1 MEDLPPASPI
11 TWTAWTTVHCEKSP
25 GLRVGAWRSGFARG
39 RSAGMARSKTGLR
52 GVGKPSGE
60 VPTEPVGQFSLG
72 EVDHP
77 VIPPFRAAW

>member
-1 MEDLPPASPI
+1 
-11 TWTAWTTVHCEKSP
+11 
-25 GLRVGAWRSGFARG
+25 
-39 RSAGMARSKTGLR
+39 MARSKTGLR